1 MISYGRQSISR
12 ADIDAV
18 VEILQSENLTG
29 GPAVEQFE
37 DALKT
42 YFCSNYA
49 CAVANGTAA
58 LHLTGLALGWQPKDV
73 VITSPITFL
82 ATANCIV
89 YAGATPDF
97 ADIDPTTYTIDVNSV
112 EDCIKRNH
120 AKGNNVKAVIGIDYA
135 GHPCDWSGL
144 RALADKYDFQ
154 LVNDNCHALG
164 ASYKDQKE
172 YAVSYADVVVQSY
185 HPVKHI
191 TTGEGGAVLTNH
203 RDVYEKVMLLRTHG
217 IEKDPRKIKN
227 YEGPWY
233 YQMYDIGF
241 NYRITDIQCAL
252 GRSQLQRLN
261 DFVGK
266 RRIIATKYDS
276 IFGSSE
282 VANPPLAAKDIIH
295 SYHLYPL
302 QINFETIKL
311 SKSELFKAM
320 ESKGIRLQ
328 VHYIPIHWQ
337 SYYQR
342 HYDFDRHQFPNAVEF
357 YNREVSLP
365 IYPDLKESEQNKVIQ
380 TLVKHL

>member
-1 MISYGRQSISR
+1 MINYGRQSISR

-18 VEILQSENLTG
+18 VEVLQSDYLTG

-37 DALKT
+37 DSLKT

-49 CAVANGTAA
+49 CAVTNGTAA

-135 GHPCDWSGL
+135 GHPCDWNGL

-172 YAVSYADVVVQSY
+172 YAVSYADVVVHSY

-203 RDVYEKVMLLRTHG
+203 RDVYEKVMLLRSHG
-217 IEKDPRKIKN
+217 IEKNPQNIKN

-252 GRSQLQRLN
+252 GQSQLHRLD
-261 DFVGK
+261 DFVEK
-266 RRIIATKYDS
+266 RREIAANYDT
-276 IFGSSE
+276 FFESSD

-302 QINFETIKL
+302 QINFETAKL
-311 SKSELFKAM
+311 SRSALFKTM
-320 ESKGIRLQ
+320 ESEGIGLQ

-342 HYDFDRHQFPNAVEF
+342 HYHFDRHQFPNAVQF

-380 TLVKHL
+380 ALVKHL

>member
-18 VEILQSENLTG
+18 VEILQSDYLTG

-37 DALKT
+37 DSLNS
-42 YFCSNYA
+42 YFGSNYA
-49 CAVANGTAA
+49 CAVTNGTAA
-58 LHLTGLALGWQPKDV
+58 LHLAGLALGWQPKDV

-112 EDCIKRNH
+112 EDAIKRNH

-135 GHPCDWSGL
+135 GHPCDWNGL
-144 RALADKYDFQ
+144 RVLADKYDFQ

-164 ASYKDQKE
+164 ASYKDQKG

-203 RDVYEKVMLLRTHG
+203 RDVYEKVMLLRAHG
-217 IEKDPRKIKN
+217 IEKDPRKINK

-233 YQMYDIGF
+233 YQMHTIGF

-261 DFVGK
+261 DFIGK
-266 RRIIATKYDS
+266 RRNIAARYDN
-276 IFGSSE
+276 IFKSSE
-282 VANPPLAAKDIIH
+282 VANSPLAANDIIH

-302 QINFETIKL
+302 QINFETTKL

-320 ESKGIRLQ
+320 ESEGIRLQ

-337 SYYQR
+337 SYYET
-342 HYDFDRHQFPNAVEF
+342 HYDFERSQFPNAVEF
-357 YNREVSLP
+357 YHREISLP
-365 IYPDLKESEQNKVIQ
+365 IYPDLTESEQNKVIQ
-380 TLVKHL
+380 ALVNHL